1 MHVLL
6 KIYKTGETTQIKD
19 NMKHCVGTSECLFFP
34 LFFAIITTCLHF
46 AVLQISIICSC
57 TMLTIISKCRGKVK
71 ITQLHQKNMTNVMK
85 WRTANCEFKAPK
97 ESQSKKSL
105 HVSQKIILI
114 CLVPC
119 CEHHYVFSVFTINK
133 KV

>member
-34 LFFAIITTCLHF
+34 LFFAIITTRLHF

-97 ESQSKKSL
+97 ESQSKKSF
-105 HVSQKIILI
+105 HVSQKNNINLS
-114 CLVPC
+114 CPMLWASLCVFRV
-119 CEHHYVFSVFTINK
+119 HH
-133 KV
+133 